1 MKLHNVILTV
11 LVALVLSSCTVQ
23 EEEVDGTALTRL
35 AQQVKATGVVEKLE
49 AMDGR
54 LVAMDKKLEALER
67 KVESGVRVAAPADT
81 TAPDGTD
88 GDKAAVDVVQPEPE
102 TRPAGKPPE
111 FKLTYEPPSTVRLVV
126 WHSYRGKEKTVFEK
140 LCRDFSAAYPKFD
153 MEPQEVPFSALR
165 DKLVVTIPRGEGPDL
180 FIYAHNNIGDWLLK
194 GDILVPLSTYIEQ
207 FDSFEALDRFMPDTV
222 KALAYD
228 GTIYGYPMAYKSHA
242 LFYNKALVKKA
253 PATVDELIE
262 MASAVMTKVDP
273 APEEEDD
280 DDEDDD
286 DDDDDDRIF
295 GLVYDSGLLYN
306 HALWVQAFGSRIMDE
321 KGNALIDTPEMI
333 KAANLVRTFV
343 TPHGILPNLD
353 DSMATFLFNANQVAF
368 VIKGPW
374 FLGEIDEGVD
384 YGVAVLPE
392 VATGKPGTPF
402 LGSEGVFLS
411 HCSQNKDAAFQFLRY
426 VTSYESAAQRLVD
439 GSQPVPNLAVYEDK
453 SLVARADPALEV
465 FRKQAENTVI
475 MSSRPAMQ
483 AVWSTVDNALRKVI
497 FGGADAAQVMKQAQ
511 AKVDH
516 DIAGM
521 GK

>member
-1 MKLHNVILTV
+1 MKLHNMIMTA
-11 LVALVLSSCTVQ
+11 LVALVLISCSVQ
-23 EEEVDGTALTRL
+23 EDDVDGTALTRL
-35 AQQVKATGVVEKLE
+35 AQQVKATGVVEKLA
-49 AMDGR
+49 AMDGK

-67 KVESGVRVAAPADT
+67 KVESGVRVVAPADT
-81 TAPDGTD
+81 TAPDQSDGGTPT
-88 GDKAAVDVVQPEPE
+88 VDVVQPEQATE
-102 TRPAGKPPE
+102 LSDKPAE
-111 FKLTYEPPSTVRLVV
+111 FQLTYEPPTKVRLVI
-126 WHSYRGKEKTVFEK
+126 WHSYRGKEKAVFEK
-140 LCRDFSAAYPKFD
+140 LCRDFSAVYPKFD

-194 GDILVPLSTYIEQ
+194 GDILVPLSTYIDK

-228 GTIYGYPMAYKSHA
+228 GTVYGYPMAYKSHA

-262 MASAVMTKVDP
+262 MASAVMTRVDP
-273 APEEEDD
+273 AEEEDD
-280 DDEDDD
+280 DDDDD
-286 DDDDDDRIF
+286 DDDEDDDRIF

-306 HALWVQAFGSRIMDE
+306 HALWVQAFGGRIMDE

-333 KAANLVRTFV
+333 KASQLVRTFV
-343 TPHGILPNLD
+343 SPHGILPNLD

-374 FLGEIDEGVD
+374 FLGEIDESVD

-392 VATGKPGTPF
+392 VATGKPGKPF

-426 VTSYESAAQRLVD
+426 VTSYESAAQRLVA
-439 GSQPVPNLAVYEDK
+439 GSQPVPNLAVYRDK
-453 SLVARADPALEV
+453 ALVARADPALEV

-497 FGGADAAQVMKQAQ
+497 FGGADAAKVMKQAQ